1 MEEWVKILKR
11 NAPGEKGIRLLVAG
25 ATVLLFLVVIIDALG
40 ARGRA
45 MDGQRVTL
53 LRDDGAATV
62 PSVYRVPRD
71 LASEAVRERQLA
83 EAGDPAADEIEI
95 AMEAGTEEVAED
107 VAEADTAEDTVSE
120 MADAEAPLD
129 EVETAESELT
139 ADDATEAEMA
149 EADTAE
155 QTEAPE
161 VADAAPADTADAE
174 SEADVAQTEPE
185 AAAEDTTETA
195 EAADAVESAPDA
207 GEDAGLA
214 LLAGADVENG
224 QRVWRQCAACH
235 VHDAEQNRG
244 GPHLVGIIGRDI
256 GAAEGWRYSRALSEH
271 GGEWSVDALLA
282 WLENPDSYIPGN
294 QMAFRGLRNEQ
305 DRIDVLGFLNASSGN

>member
-1 MEEWVKILKR
+1 MEEWIKILKR
-11 NAPGEKGIRLLVAG
+11 NAPGDKGMRLLVAG

-45 MDGQRVTL
+45 MDGQRVAL
-53 LRDDGAATV
+53 VRDDGAPTV
-62 PSVYRVPRD
+62 PSVYQVPRD
-71 LASEAVRERQLA
+71 LASEAERARQLA
-83 EAGDPAADEIEI
+83 QMDDAAADEIEI
-95 AMEAGTEEVAED
+95 AMDVAED
-107 VAEADTAEDTVSE
+107 VAEAGTAEDTASA
-120 MADAEAPLD
+120 MAEADAPLD
-129 EVETAESELT
+129 EVETAGSDLT
-139 ADDATEAEMA
+139 ADDTTEAEMA

-161 VADAAPADTADAE
+161 VADAAPAETVDAE
-174 SEADVAQTEPE
+174 SEAEVAQTEPE

-195 EAADAVESAPDA
+195 EAADAVESAQDTADA
-207 GEDAGLA
+207 GGLA
-214 LLAGADVENG
+214 ALASADIENG

-294 QMAFRGLRNEQ
+294 QMAFRGLRDEQ
-305 DRIDVLGFLNASSGN
+305 DRIDVLGFLNASGTN